1 MYYSKYS
8 LIKNNFIIFSLFFL
22 FSCSQDFLEHSIS
35 KSTNNPDSEN
45 IDQTLEE
52 SFSQFQDIPIP
63 DGSIMIIEKTLLLGE
78 KDNWIGRLVIT
89 NPIKPAKIFDFF
101 KQKLTDYNWNEITS
115 VRSSTS
121 VLTYSL
127 NKRIMTIQI
136 APIKYSNLYN
146 SNISITMSPSINSK
160 VK

>member
-1 MYYSKYS
+1 MYYSKNS
-8 LIKNNFIIFSLFFL
+8 LIKNIFIIFSLFFL
-22 FSCSQDFLEHSIS
+22 FSCSQNFLEHSIS
-35 KSTNNPDSEN
+35 KSTNNIDSEN

-121 VLTYSL
+121 V
-127 NKRIMTIQI
+127 
-136 APIKYSNLYN
+136 
-146 SNISITMSPSINSK
+146 
-160 VK
+160 

>member
-1 MYYSKYS
+1 
-8 LIKNNFIIFSLFFL
+8 
-22 FSCSQDFLEHSIS
+22 S
-35 KSTNNPDSEN
+35 KSTNNIDSEN
-45 IDQTLEE
+45 IDQNLEE

-146 SNISITMSPSINSK
+146 SNISITMSPSINSQ

>member
-1 MYYSKYS
+1 MDYLKFY
-8 LIKNNFIIFSLFFL
+8 LLKNKFIIFSLFFL
-22 FSCSQDFLEHSIS
+22 FSCSQNFLEHSIP
-35 KSTNNPDSEN
+35 KSNSN
-45 IDQTLEE
+45 IDSDNINQTLEE
-52 SFSQFQDIPIP
+52 SFSQFNDIPIP

-78 KDNWIGRLVIT
+78 KDNWIGRLVLT

-101 KQKLTDYNWNEITS
+101 KQKLTDYSWSEITS

-127 NKRIMTIQI
+127 NNRIMTIQI
-136 APIKYSNLYN
+136 APVKYSNLYN

-160 VK
+160 IK